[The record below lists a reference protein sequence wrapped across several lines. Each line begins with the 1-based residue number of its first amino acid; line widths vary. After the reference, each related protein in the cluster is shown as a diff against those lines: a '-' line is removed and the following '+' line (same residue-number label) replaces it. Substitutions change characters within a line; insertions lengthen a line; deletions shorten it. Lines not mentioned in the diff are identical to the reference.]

1 MVRRVSWSAV
11 VAGLLTLAAIAFA
24 AWEESTLAIAL
35 GLSAITWAILS
46 LKDRT

>member
-11 VAGLLTLAAIAFA
+11 LAGLLTLAAIGFA
-24 AWEESTLAIAL
+24 ALEEPTLAVVL